1 MDGFVIDLQVFCAN
15 FCIIPIGKGGKYE
28 NENQNKYA
36 AISLLFNF
44 QAQSQ
49 IQKKPRISDDG
60 HTRDPILKVVVKDIG
75 PQSPLNK

>member
-36 AISLLFNF
+36 AISLL
-44 QAQSQ
+44 ATVKASQ
-49 IQKKPRISDDG
+49 QKALRLLVFFIDLQVG
-60 HTRDPILKVVVKDIG
+60 LKK
-75 PQSPLNK
+75 S